1 MHRLSRSPVVL
12 SVLIAVFASICFPR
26 ALFAWDDHRRV
37 TRLSLESIES
47 GTVLPSAVFETLESA
62 LPAMQSGAT
71 REEFANRLGIRGE
84 KVDWNWAA
92 GEEKPLS
99 AVEVLSWSA
108 QEPDNG
114 MDQDLDLG
122 PDQKY
127 MGGAAGPSS
136 QGIRHMYFPKWDWR
150 RPLAT
155 FHFPVRAMGMAP
167 ERAQLCLD
175 LALRAAAGGHRFWSY
190 RFLGWGLHYVEDMGQ
205 PYHASE
211 FASVR
216 LLPLFTLFRGW
227 EAFIAE
233 TTRRVGNFHLAF
245 EYLTDFLLDRGDAV
259 EQAFRVPDAD
269 AAFKRALEGSAD
281 QPVKEAVLRL
291 AEVSN
296 ALAPELAAA
305 ESTLMGKI
313 LLDRNMELIPGF
325 TDAQGKPKIDFKAVL
340 ADGASAASMPP
351 STKKFFKT
359 MNVALSNTGVAARWY
374 VNAFILRSR

>member
-1 MHRLSRSPVVL
+1 MHRRSRSSVVS
-12 SVLIAVFASICFPR
+12 SVLIVVFASVFFPR
-26 ALFAWDDHRRV
+26 VLHAWDDHRRV
-37 TRLSLESIES
+37 TKLSLESFES
-47 GTVLPSAVFETLESA
+47 GAALPSAVFETLESA
-62 LPAMQSGAT
+62 LPSLQSGAT

-84 KVDWNWAA
+84 KVEWNWAA
-92 GEEKPLS
+92 SDEKTFS
-99 AVEVLSWSA
+99 AVEVMAWSA

-127 MGGAAGPSS
+127 MGGVTGPSS

-155 FHFPVRAMGMAP
+155 FHFPAHAMGVAP
-167 ERAQLCLD
+167 ERAQLCFD

-216 LLPLFTLFRGW
+216 LLPLLSLFRGW

-245 EYLTDFLLDRGDAV
+245 EYFTDFLLDRGDMV

-281 QPVKEAVLRL
+281 QPVKKAVLRL

-296 ALAPELAAA
+296 ALAPELATA
-305 ESTLMGKI
+305 ESALMGRI
-313 LLDRNMELIPGF
+313 LMDQNLELIPGF
-325 TDAQGKPKIDFKAVL
+325 TDAQGKPKIDFGAVL
-340 ADGASAASMPP
+340 AASASP

-359 MNVALSNTGVAARWY
+359 MTVALSNTGVAARWY